1 MLWRRP
7 SQLCQ
12 VRTSLYLGCGYG
24 KECSATSPVRGIC
37 PKGWHLPSD
46 DEWEVLL
53 SAAGGADVAGKKLN
67 SASGWE
73 EYEGERGNGEDAFG
87 FSSRPAGYRNYN
99 GDYFWGGYNA
109 YFWSST
115 EYNSYAYYM
124 NLLYS
129 GNAVLDRNEDKNDEF
144 SVRCLKD

>member
-1 MLWRRP
+1 MTQPTVPSTDVFIPGLRP
-7 SQLCQ
+7 WTAWASGA
-12 VRTSLYLGCGYG
+12 R
-24 KECSATSPVRGIC
+24 AA
-37 PKGWHLPSD
+37 SD

-73 EYEGERGNGEDAFG
+73 EYEGESGNGEDAFG
-87 FSSRPAGYRNYN
+87 FSARPAGYRNYN
-99 GDYFWGGYNA
+99 GDYFWGGYN
-109 YFWSST
+109 
-115 EYNSYAYYM
+115 AYYM

-129 GNAVLDRNEDKNDEF
+129 GNAVLDRNEDKNDGF